1 MVKSIQCRLRSSNH
15 ETTNMTEQF
24 SDRNVYILGAGF
36 SATANAPLLYDF
48 LDKSR
53 ELLDDPSSGLDGYE
67 RTEFRSV
74 FEFRRKMAQARE
86 KVKLDLDNIEQL
98 FGLVEMEQR
107 LGLGRTDVRSA
118 TVYLIA
124 KTLELTIARNQ
135 HRGEVAF
142 FPSSLTGSDELLRQ
156 YDLRRREGYST
167 EKYSLDMYD
176 FFAMLIGGRFD
187 LPTKRNHRTD
197 TVITF
202 NYDLVLDHAFM
213 RAAIPIKYHL
223 PTQYVSVPAANIDG
237 GVSLLKLHGS
247 TNWGVCSK
255 CKKHI
260 IVSIDK
266 TTSSPAIFRN
276 TECRECHA
284 KAFQPMLVPP
294 SWDKTEYRDLIQ
306 PVWKQAVTEL
316 QRATRICIIGY
327 SLPESDAYFK
337 YLLAL
342 GLSENH
348 SLYKFIVVDYAKPG
362 LTFSQEHESQ
372 NLRSKSLR
380 ERYSELLE
388 DLFQQRRFSF
398 HNEGFWQWLCRG
410 GVPSQLGR
418 GEIINIGN

>member
-1 MVKSIQCRLRSSNH
+1 MPDIF
-15 ETTNMTEQF
+15 T
-24 SDRNVYILGAGF
+24 DRNVYILGAGF

-53 ELLDDPSSGLDGYE
+53 ELLDDPNSGLDGYE
-67 RTEFRSV
+67 RSEFRSV
-74 FEFRRKMAQARE
+74 FDFRRKMAQARE

-107 LGLGRTDVRSA
+107 LGLGTSDVRSA

-124 KTLELTIARNQ
+124 KTLELMIAKNRY
-135 HRGEVAF
+135 RPEIAF
-142 FPSSLTGSDELLRQ
+142 FPDSLTAGSDELLKQ
-156 YDLRRREGYST
+156 YNLRRREGFT
-167 EKYSLDMYD
+167 TPKYSLDIYD
-176 FFAMLIGGRFD
+176 FFAMLIGGQFD
-187 LPTKRNHRTD
+187 LPENRTHRTD

-202 NYDLVLDHAFM
+202 NYDLVLDHALR
-213 RAAIPIKYHL
+213 RAGVAIKYHL
-223 PTQYVSVPAANIDG
+223 PPQYVSVPAANVDG
-237 GVSLLKLHGS
+237 GISLLKLHGS

-260 IVSIDK
+260 VVSVDK
-266 TTSSPAIFRN
+266 ASSSAAIFRN
-276 TECRECHA
+276 TECKECRA

-316 QRATRICIIGY
+316 QHATRICIIGY

-348 SLYKFIVVDYAKPG
+348 SLYKFVVVDLAKPA
-362 LTFSQEHESQ
+362 LTFPQAYDAG
-372 NLRSKSLR
+372 NLPIKNLR
-380 ERYSELLE
+380 ERYSDLLE
-388 DLFQQRRFSF
+388 DLFQQRRFFF
-398 HNEGFWQWLCRG
+398 HDEGFWQWLCRG
-410 GVPSQLGR
+410 GVLSQLGR